1 LRDRKEAR
9 WDELITRTEEEEEG
23 ELIAFMFFR
32 FFWFGGLGLGE
43 FFAGLLLAVVDGS
56 RQSQLAE
63 KKGNKL
69 RRRRFCT

>member
-1 LRDRKEAR
+1 MGRANYKDGRRRRRRANCIHVFSPFLV
-9 WDELITRTEEEEEG
+9 
-23 ELIAFMFFR
+23 
-32 FFWFGGLGLGE
+32 WFGGLGLGE

-56 RQSQLAE
+56 RQSQMAE

>member
-1 LRDRKEAR
+1 MGRANYKDGRRRRRRANCIHVFSPF
-9 WDELITRTEEEEEG
+9 WV
-23 ELIAFMFFR
+23 
-32 FFWFGGLGLGE
+32 WFGGLGLGE

>member
-1 LRDRKEAR
+1 LV
-9 WDELITRTEEEEEG
+9 
-23 ELIAFMFFR
+23 
-32 FFWFGGLGLGE
+32 WFGGLGLGE

-56 RQSQLAE
+56 RQSQMAE

>member
-1 LRDRKEAR
+1 MGRANYKDGRRRRRRANCIHVFSPFLV
-9 WDELITRTEEEEEG
+9 
-23 ELIAFMFFR
+23 
-32 FFWFGGLGLGE
+32 WFGGLGLGE